1 MYNTKRNTDRGACV
15 GRLRGSNRTSTLSP
29 DADNAAV
36 GSHTQGF
43 FTGGIQKDCLLFLF
57 YNVIHGELVVQAER
71 KVQPSTHIPDLD
83 NANVG
88 TFVSVTGSFRIGGFP
103 YFYFGGVVMVKV
115 NDTEL
120 DLVGKTVS
128 EYLATTNYD
137 LKRIAVER
145 NGDIVLK
152 SQYDVTILKDGDR
165 LEIVSFVGGG

>member
-1 MYNTKRNTDRGACV
+1 
-15 GRLRGSNRTSTLSP
+15 
-29 DADNAAV
+29 
-36 GSHTQGF
+36 
-43 FTGGIQKDCLLFLF
+43 
-57 YNVIHGELVVQAER
+57 
-71 KVQPSTHIPDLD
+71 
-83 NANVG
+83 
-88 TFVSVTGSFRIGGFP
+88 
-103 YFYFGGVVMVKV
+103 MVKV

-137 LKRIAVER
+137 PKRIAVER